1 MLNKPLDLVEL
12 LVPECSALKRNVDM
26 QDVMERYDLII
37 GGEKVQTSEYLEIRD
52 PGNGELVGEC
62 PVATKADLDR
72 AVASARE
79 AYKSWSQSS
88 DQERKDAVIR
98 IADAIHANM
107 EELAQLLTREQ
118 GKPLN
123 GLGSRFELHGAE
135 AWARHTGSLE
145 LPVEVLH
152 EDETGRVELHRK
164 PLGVVGS
171 ITPWNFPILIAIWHL
186 VPAIRTG
193 NTVVIKP
200 SPYTPLS
207 TMRLVEILN
216 RVLPRGVLNVVAGR
230 DDLGQMMSEHPGIQ
244 KIVFTGSCATGK
256 KVMQAASSNLKRVTL
271 ELGGN
276 DAGIVL
282 PDADPKEIAER
293 LFWGA
298 FINNGQTCAALK
310 RLYVPENIYD
320 EVCDALVDY
329 AKNVPVGH
337 GLDEDSVLGPIQN
350 KMQYDKVVELV
361 EDAKRNGA
369 RVLCGGEAP
378 DGPGFFYPVT
388 IVADATD
395 GMRIVDEEQFGPV
408 LPVIRYTDLEDAVER
423 ANGLDVGLGGS
434 AWSSDVDKAKA
445 VASRLECGTAWVN
458 NHGAIKPFA
467 PFGGVKGSGLG
478 VEFGEL
484 GLKEYTSV
492 QVVHQ

>member
-1 MLNKPLDLVEL
+1 M
-12 LVPECSALKRNVDM
+12 
-26 QDVMERYDLII
+26 RYDLTI
-37 GGEKVQTSEYLEIRD
+37 GGKTVPTAEYMEIRD
-52 PGNGELVGEC
+52 PGNGEVVGEC
-62 PVATKADLDR
+62 PVATKDELDR
-72 AVASARE
+72 AVSAARE
-79 AYKSWSQSS
+79 AYMTWNRSS
-88 DQERKDAVIR
+88 DDERKDAVNR
-98 IADAIHANM
+98 IADKVHEHM
-107 EELAQLLTREQ
+107 EELAELLTREQ

-123 GLGSRFELHGAE
+123 GMGSRFELHGAE
-135 AWARHTGSLE
+135 AWARHTGTLE
-145 LPVEVLH
+145 LPVEVLSD
-152 EDETGRVELHRK
+152 DETGRVELHRK

-171 ITPWNFPILIAIWHL
+171 ITPWNFPILIAIWHI

-200 SPYTPLS
+200 SPHTPLS
-207 TMRLVEILN
+207 TIRLVEILN
-216 RVLPRGVLNVVAGR
+216 EVLPAGVLNVVAGR
-230 DDLGQMMSEHPGIQ
+230 DDLGQMMTEHSGIQ
-244 KIVFTGSCATGK
+244 KIVFTGSCVTGK

-282 PDADPKEIAER
+282 ADANPKEIAER

-310 RLYVPENIYD
+310 RLYVPDEIYD
-320 EVCDALVDY
+320 DVCEALVNY
-329 AKNVPVGH
+329 ARNVTVGH
-337 GLDEDSVLGPIQN
+337 GLDDNSVLGPVQN

-369 RVLCGGEAP
+369 RILCGGEAP

-388 IVADATD
+388 IIADVTD

-408 LPVIRYTDLEDAVER
+408 LPVIRYSNLEDAIER
-423 ANGLDVGLGGS
+423 ANALDVGLGGS
-434 AWSSDVDKAKA
+434 AWSADPAKAKA

-458 NHGAIKPFA
+458 SHGGIKPHA
-467 PFGGVKGSGLG
+467 PFGGVKGSGIG

-484 GLKEYTSV
+484 GLKEYTSI

>member
-1 MLNKPLDLVEL
+1 
-12 LVPECSALKRNVDM
+12 M
-26 QDVMERYDLII
+26 QDVMERFGLII
-37 GGEKVQTSEYLEIRD
+37 SGEKVPTSEYLEIRD
-52 PGNGELVGEC
+52 PGTGEIVGEC
-62 PVATKADLDR
+62 PVATRQDLDR
-72 AVASARE
+72 AVAAARE
-79 AYKSWSQSS
+79 AYKSWSKSS
-88 DQERKDAVIR
+88 DQERKDAVNR
-98 IADAIHANM
+98 IADTIHANM
-107 EELAQLLTREQ
+107 EELAELLTREQ

-135 AWARHTGSLE
+135 AWARHTGTLE
-145 LPVEVLH
+145 LPVEVLSD
-152 EDETGRVELHRK
+152 DETGRVELHRK

-171 ITPWNFPILIAIWHL
+171 ITPWNFPILIAIWHV

-207 TMRLVEILN
+207 TIRLVELLN
-216 RVLPRGVLNVVAGR
+216 EVLPKGVLNVVAGR
-230 DDLGQMMSEHPGIQ
+230 DDLGQMMTEHPDIQ

-310 RLYVPENIYD
+310 RLYVPDTIYD
-320 EVCDALVDY
+320 QVCDALVDY
-329 AKNVPVGH
+329 AKNVAVGH
-337 GLDEDSVLGPIQN
+337 GLDENNVLGPIQN
-350 KMQYDKVVELV
+350 KMQYDKVVDLV

-378 DGPGFFYPVT
+378 DGAGFFYPVT
-388 IVADATD
+388 IVADAKD

-408 LPVIRYTDLEDAVER
+408 LPVIRYTDLEDAIER

-434 AWSSDVDKAKA
+434 AWSSDPERAKA
-445 VASRLECGTAWVN
+445 VAARLECGTAWVN

-467 PFGGVKGSGLG
+467 PFGGVKGSGFG

>member
-1 MLNKPLDLVEL
+1 
-12 LVPECSALKRNVDM
+12 M
-26 QDVMERYDLII
+26 QDVMERYGLII
-37 GGEKVQTSEYLEIRD
+37 GGEKVLTSEYLEIRD

-72 AVASARE
+72 AVSAARE
-79 AYKSWSQSS
+79 AFKSWGKASNE
-88 DQERKDAVIR
+88 ERKAAVNR
-98 IADAIHANM
+98 IADKIHEHM
-107 EELAQLLTREQ
+107 EELAELLTREQ

-123 GLGSRFELHGAE
+123 GMGSRFELHGAE
-135 AWARHTGSLE
+135 AWARHTGTLE
-145 LPVEVLH
+145 LPVEVLSN
-152 EDETGRVELHRK
+152 DETGRVELHRK

-171 ITPWNFPILIAIWHL
+171 ILPWNFPILIAIWHF

-200 SPYTPLS
+200 SPHTPLS
-207 TMRLVEILN
+207 TIRLVEILN
-216 RVLPRGVLNVVAGR
+216 EVLPAGVLNVVAGR
-230 DDLGQMMSEHPGIQ
+230 DDLGQMMTEHPGIQ
-244 KIVFTGSCATGK
+244 KIVFTGSCGTGK

-282 PDADPKEIAER
+282 PDANPKEIAEK

-310 RLYVPENIYD
+310 RLYVPDEIYD

-337 GLDEDSVLGPIQN
+337 GLDENSALGPIQN

-369 RVLCGGEAP
+369 RILTGGEP
-378 DGPGFFYPVT
+378 GGGPGYFYPIT
-388 IVADATD
+388 IIADARD
-395 GMRIVDEEQFGPV
+395 GMRVVDEEQFGPV
-408 LPVIRYTDLEDAVER
+408 LPVIRYRDVEDAIER

-434 AWSSDVDKAKA
+434 AWSSDPEKAKA
-445 VASRLECGTAWVN
+445 VAHRLECGTAWIN
-458 NHGAIKPFA
+458 GHGGIKPFA
-467 PFGGVKGSGLG
+467 PFGGVKSSGIG
-478 VEFGEL
+478 VEFGDL

>member
-1 MLNKPLDLVEL
+1 
-12 LVPECSALKRNVDM
+12 M
-26 QDVMERYDLII
+26 QDVMERYGLII
-37 GGEKVQTSEYLEIRD
+37 GGEKVLTSEYLEIRD

-72 AVASARE
+72 AVISARE
-79 AYKSWSQSS
+79 AFKSWGKASNE
-88 DQERKDAVIR
+88 ERKAAVNR
-98 IADAIHANM
+98 IADKIHEHM
-107 EELAQLLTREQ
+107 EELAELLTREQ

-123 GLGSRFELHGAE
+123 GMGSRFELHGAE
-135 AWARHTGSLE
+135 AWARHTGTLE
-145 LPVEVLH
+145 LPVEVLSN
-152 EDETGRVELHRK
+152 DETGRVELHRK

-171 ITPWNFPILIAIWHL
+171 ILPWNFPILIAIWHF

-200 SPYTPLS
+200 SPHTPLS
-207 TMRLVEILN
+207 TIRLVEILN
-216 RVLPRGVLNVVAGR
+216 EVLPAGVLNVVAGR
-230 DDLGQMMSEHPGIQ
+230 DDLGQMMTEHPGIQ
-244 KIVFTGSCATGK
+244 KIVFTGSCGTGK

-282 PDADPKEIAER
+282 PDANPKEIAEK

-310 RLYVPENIYD
+310 RLYVPDEIYD

-337 GLDEDSVLGPIQN
+337 GLDESSALGPIQN

-369 RVLCGGEAP
+369 RILTGGEP
-378 DGPGFFYPVT
+378 GGGPGYFYPIT
-388 IVADATD
+388 IIADARD
-395 GMRIVDEEQFGPV
+395 GMRVVDEEQFGPV
-408 LPVIRYTDLEDAVER
+408 LPVIRYSDVEDAIER

-434 AWSSDVDKAKA
+434 AWSSDPEKAKA
-445 VASRLECGTAWVN
+445 VAHRLECGTAWIN
-458 NHGAIKPFA
+458 GHGGIKPFA
-467 PFGGVKGSGLG
+467 PFGGVKSSGIG
-478 VEFGEL
+478 VEFGDL

>member
-1 MLNKPLDLVEL
+1 
-12 LVPECSALKRNVDM
+12 
-26 QDVMERYDLII
+26 MERAVAKRYEMII
-37 GGEKVQTSEYLEIRD
+37 GGEGVATTEYTEICD
-52 PGNGELVGEC
+52 PGSGEVVGEC
-62 PVATKADLDR
+62 PVATRQDLDR
-72 AVASARE
+72 AVDAARD
-79 AYKSWSQSS
+79 AYKSWSRSS
-88 DQERKDAVIR
+88 DEERRAAVTR
-98 IADAIHANM
+98 IADTIHANM
-107 EELAQLLTREQ
+107 EELAELLTREQ

-123 GLGSRFELHGAE
+123 GMGSRFELHGAE
-135 AWARHTGSLE
+135 AWARYTGSLD
-145 LPVEVLH
+145 LPVEVLSD
-152 EDETGRVELHRK
+152 DESGRVELHRK

-171 ITPWNFPILIAIWHL
+171 ITPWNFPVLIAIWHI

-207 TMRLVEILN
+207 TIRLVELLN
-216 RVLPRGVLNVVAGR
+216 GVLPKGVLNVVAGR
-230 DDLGQMMSEHPGIQ
+230 DELGQMMTEHPNIQ
-244 KIVFTGSCATGK
+244 KIVFTGSCATGR
-256 KVMQAASSNLKRVTL
+256 KVMQAASSTLKRVTL

-282 PDADPKEIAER
+282 ADADAKEIAER

-310 RLYVPENIYD
+310 RLYVPDEIYD

-329 AKNVPVGH
+329 SKNITVGR
-337 GLDEDSVLGPIQN
+337 GLDENSVLGPIQN

-388 IVADATD
+388 IVADARD
-395 GMRIVDEEQFGPV
+395 GMRVVDEEQFGPV
-408 LPVIRYTDLEDAVER
+408 LPVIRYTDLESAIES

-434 AWSSDVDKAKA
+434 AWSSDPEKAKA
-445 VASRLECGTAWVN
+445 VAARLECGTAWVN

-478 VEFGEL
+478 VEFGKL
-484 GLKEYTSV
+484 GLEEYTTI

>member
-1 MLNKPLDLVEL
+1 MKRFEL
-12 LVPECSALKRNVDM
+12 T
-26 QDVMERYDLII
+26 I
-37 GGEKVQTSEYLEIRD
+37 GGQQVPTSEYFEIRD
-52 PGNGELVGEC
+52 PSTGEVVGEC
-62 PVATKADLDR
+62 PVGTSVELDR
-72 AVASARE
+72 AVEAARE

-88 DQERKDAVIR
+88 DQERKDAVNR
-98 IADAIHANM
+98 IADKVHEHM
-107 EELAQLLTREQ
+107 EELAELLTREQ

-123 GLGSRFELHGAE
+123 GMGSRFELHGAE
-135 AWARHTGSLE
+135 AWARYTGTLE
-145 LPVEVLH
+145 LPVEVLSD
-152 EDETGRVELHRK
+152 DETGRVELHRK

-171 ITPWNFPILIAIWHL
+171 ITPWNFPILIAIWHI

-207 TMRLVEILN
+207 TIRMVEILN
-216 RVLPRGVLNVVAGR
+216 EVLPAGVLNVVAGR
-230 DDLGQMMSEHPGIQ
+230 DDLGQMMTEHTNIQ

-282 PDADPKEIAER
+282 PDANPKEIAEK

-310 RLYVPENIYD
+310 RLYVPDNIYD
-320 EVCDALVDY
+320 EVCEALVEV
-329 AKNVPVGH
+329 AGQVPVGP
-337 GLDEDSVLGPIQN
+337 GLDEKSILGPIQN
-350 KMQYDKVVELV
+350 RMQYDKVVDLV
-361 EDAKRNGA
+361 EDAKRQGA

-388 IVADATD
+388 IVADVTD

-408 LPVIRYTDLEDAVER
+408 LPVIRYSDLDDAVER
-423 ANGLDVGLGGS
+423 ANRLDVGLGGS

-458 NHGAIKPFA
+458 SHGGIKPFA
-467 PFGGVKGSGLG
+467 PFGGVKGSGIG
-478 VEFGEL
+478 VEFGKL
-484 GLKEYTSV
+484 GLEEYTSV
-492 QVVHQ
+492 QVVHH

>member
-1 MLNKPLDLVEL
+1 M
-12 LVPECSALKRNVDM
+12 
-26 QDVMERYDLII
+26 RYDLII
-37 GGEKVQTSEYLEIRD
+37 DGERAPTSDHLEIRD

-62 PVATKADLDR
+62 PVATRADLDR
-72 AVASARE
+72 AVDAARQ

-88 DQERKDAVIR
+88 DEERKAAVNA
-98 IADAIHANM
+98 IADTIHANM
-107 EELAQLLTREQ
+107 EELAELLTREQ

-123 GLGSRFELHGAE
+123 GMGSRFELHGAE
-135 AWARHTGSLE
+135 AWARHTGTLE
-145 LPVEVLH
+145 LPVEVLSD
-152 EDETGRVELHRK
+152 DETGRVELHRK

-207 TMRLVEILN
+207 TIRLVELLN
-216 RVLPRGVLNVVAGR
+216 EVLPKGVLNVVAGR
-230 DDLGQMMSEHPGIQ
+230 DELGQMMTEHPHIQ
-244 KIVFTGSCATGK
+244 KIVFTGSCATGR
-256 KVMQAASSNLKRVTL
+256 KVMQTASSTLKRVTL

-310 RLYVPENIYD
+310 RLYVPDNIYD
-320 EVCDALVDY
+320 EVCEALVDY
-329 AKNVPVGH
+329 AGNVTVGH
-337 GLDEDSVLGPIQN
+337 GLDENNVLGPIQN
-350 KMQYDKVVELV
+350 RMQYDKVVELV
-361 EDAKRNGA
+361 DDAKRNGA
-369 RVLCGGEAP
+369 RILCGGEPPEGA
-378 DGPGFFYPVT
+378 GLFYPVT
-388 IVADATD
+388 IVAGATD

-408 LPVIRYTDLEDAVER
+408 LPVIRYTDVDDAIER
-423 ANGLDVGLGGS
+423 ANALDVGLGGS
-434 AWSSDVDKAKA
+434 AWSSDPEKAKA
-445 VASRLECGTAWVN
+445 VAARLECGTAWVN

-478 VEFGEL
+478 VEFGKL
-484 GLKEYTSV
+484 GLEEYTAI
-492 QVVHQ
+492 QVVHH

>member
-1 MLNKPLDLVEL
+1 MAK
-12 LVPECSALKRNVDM
+12 
-26 QDVMERYDLII
+26 RYDLVID
-37 GGEKVQTSEYLEIRD
+37 GEKVATSEHFEIRD
-52 PGNGELVGEC
+52 PGTGEVVGES
-62 PVATKADLDR
+62 PIATREDLDR
-72 AVASARE
+72 AVAAARH
-79 AYKSWSQSS
+79 AYKSWSMSS
-88 DQERKDAVIR
+88 DQERKDAVNR
-98 IADAIHANM
+98 VADAIHANM
-107 EELAQLLTREQ
+107 EELAELLTREQ

-135 AWARHTGSLE
+135 AWARHTGTLE
-145 LPVEVLH
+145 LPIEVLH
-152 EDETGRVELHRK
+152 DDETGRVELHRK

-171 ITPWNFPILIAIWHL
+171 ITPWNFPILIAIWHV

-193 NTVVIKP
+193 NTVIIKP

-207 TMRLVEILN
+207 TIRLVEILN
-216 RVLPRGVLNVVAGR
+216 GVLPKGVLNVVAGR
-230 DDLGQMMSEHPGIQ
+230 DDLGQMMTEHPDIQ

-256 KVMQAASSNLKRVTL
+256 KVMQTASNTLKRVTL

-282 PDADPKEIAER
+282 PDAQPKEIAER

-310 RLYVPENIYD
+310 RLYVPDAIYD

-337 GLDEDSVLGPIQN
+337 GLDESSVLGPIQN
-350 KMQYDKVVELV
+350 KMQYDKVVDLV
-361 EDAKRNGA
+361 EDAKRSGA

-378 DGPGFFYPVT
+378 EGPGFFYPVT

-408 LPVIRYTDLEDAVER
+408 LPVIRYTDLEDAIER

-434 AWSSDVDKAKA
+434 AWSSDVGKAKA
-445 VASRLECGTAWVN
+445 VAARLECGTAWIN

>member
-1 MLNKPLDLVEL
+1 METYELV
-12 LVPECSALKRNVDM
+12 
-26 QDVMERYDLII
+26 I
-37 GGEKVQTSEYLEIRD
+37 GGNRIATAEHVEVRD
-52 PGNGELVGEC
+52 PASGEVIGLC
-62 PVATKADLDR
+62 PVATRAELDR
-72 AVASARE
+72 AVDAARE
-79 AYKSWSQSS
+79 AFKSWSRAS
-88 DQERKDAVIR
+88 DDEHKAAANRVADAV
-98 IADAIHANM
+98 HAHM

-123 GLGSRFELHGAE
+123 GMGSRFELHGAE
-135 AWARHTGSLE
+135 AWARHTASLD

-152 EDETGRVELHRK
+152 DSDAGGRVELHRK

-171 ITPWNFPILIAIWHL
+171 ITPWNFPVLIAIWHI

-200 SPYTPLS
+200 SPYTPL
-207 TMRLVEILN
+207 TTIRLVQILN
-216 RVLPRGVLNVVAGR
+216 EVLPAGVLNVVAGR
-230 DDLGQMMSEHPGIQ
+230 DDLGQMMTEHPHIQ

-256 KVMQAASSNLKRVTL
+256 RVMQTAADTLKRVTL

-282 PDADPKEIAER
+282 PDADPEQIAER

-310 RLYVPENIYD
+310 RLYVPDSLYD
-320 EVCDALVDY
+320 QVCDALVAY
-329 AKNVPVGH
+329 GSKVAMGP
-337 GLDEDSVLGPIQN
+337 GLDEQNVLGPIQN
-350 KMQYDKVVELV
+350 KMQYDKVVALV
-361 EDAKRNGA
+361 EDAKA
-369 RVLCGGEAP
+369 RGGRILCGGEEP
-378 DGPGFFYPVT
+378 EGPGYFYPVT
-388 IVADATD
+388 IVADVTD

-408 LPVIRYTDLEDAVER
+408 LPIIRYTDVEDAIER
-423 ANGLDVGLGGS
+423 ANGLEVGLGGS
-434 AWSSDVDKAKA
+434 AWSSDVEKAKA

-467 PFGGVKGSGLG
+467 PFGGVKGSGIG
-478 VEFGEL
+478 VEFGKL
-484 GLKEYTSV
+484 GLEEYTAV

>member
-1 MLNKPLDLVEL
+1 
-12 LVPECSALKRNVDM
+12 M
-26 QDVMERYDLII
+26 QDVMERYGLII
-37 GGEKVQTSEYLEIRD
+37 GGEKVLTSEYLEIRD

-72 AVASARE
+72 AVSAARE
-79 AYKSWSQSS
+79 AFKSWGKASNE
-88 DQERKDAVIR
+88 ERKAAVNR
-98 IADAIHANM
+98 IADKIHEHM
-107 EELAQLLTREQ
+107 EELAELLTREQ

-123 GLGSRFELHGAE
+123 GMGSRFELHGAE
-135 AWARHTGSLE
+135 AWARHTGTLE
-145 LPVEVLH
+145 LPVEVLSN
-152 EDETGRVELHRK
+152 DETGRVELHRK

-171 ITPWNFPILIAIWHL
+171 ILPWNFPILIAIWHF

-200 SPYTPLS
+200 SPHTPLS
-207 TMRLVEILN
+207 TIRLVEILN
-216 RVLPRGVLNVVAGR
+216 EVLPAGVLNVVAGR
-230 DDLGQMMSEHPGIQ
+230 DDLGQMMTEHPGIQ
-244 KIVFTGSCATGK
+244 KIMFTGSCGTGK

-282 PDADPKEIAER
+282 PDANPKEIAEK

-310 RLYVPENIYD
+310 RLYVPDEIYD

-337 GLDEDSVLGPIQN
+337 GLDENSALGPIQN

-369 RVLCGGEAP
+369 RILTGGEP
-378 DGPGFFYPVT
+378 GGGPGYFYPIT
-388 IVADATD
+388 IIADARD
-395 GMRIVDEEQFGPV
+395 GMRVVDEEQFGPV
-408 LPVIRYTDLEDAVER
+408 LPVIRYSDVEDAIER

-434 AWSSDVDKAKA
+434 AWSSDPEKAKA
-445 VASRLECGTAWVN
+445 VAHRLECGTAWIN
-458 NHGAIKPFA
+458 GHGGIKPFA
-467 PFGGVKGSGLG
+467 PFGGVKSSGIG
-478 VEFGEL
+478 VEFGDL

>member
-1 MLNKPLDLVEL
+1 
-12 LVPECSALKRNVDM
+12 M
-26 QDVMERYDLII
+26 QDVMERYGLII
-37 GGEKVQTSEYLEIRD
+37 GGEKVATSEYLEVRD

-62 PVATKADLDR
+62 PVATKDDLDR
-72 AVASARE
+72 AVNAARE

-88 DQERKDAVIR
+88 DEERKAAVNR
-98 IADAIHANM
+98 IADKIHENM
-107 EELAQLLTREQ
+107 EELAELLTREQ

-123 GLGSRFELHGAE
+123 GMGSRFELHGAE
-135 AWARHTGSLE
+135 AWARHTATLE
-145 LPVEVLH
+145 LPVEVLSD
-152 EDETGRVELHRK
+152 DETGRVELHRK

-171 ITPWNFPILIAIWHL
+171 ILPWNFPILIAIWHF

-200 SPYTPLS
+200 SPHTPLS
-207 TMRLVEILN
+207 TIRLVEILN
-216 RVLPRGVLNVVAGR
+216 EVLPPGVLNVVAGR
-230 DDLGQMMSEHPGIQ
+230 DDLGQMMTEHPGIQ
-244 KIVFTGSCATGK
+244 KLVFTGSCGTGK
-256 KVMQAASSNLKRVTL
+256 KVMQAAAGNLKRVTL

-282 PDADPKEIAER
+282 PDANPKEIAEK

-310 RLYVPENIYD
+310 RLYVPDEIYD
-320 EVCDALVDY
+320 EVCDALVEY

-337 GLDEDSVLGPIQN
+337 GLDDNSVLGPIQN
-350 KMQYDKVVELV
+350 KMQYDKVVDLV

-369 RVLCGGEAP
+369 RILIGGEP
-378 DGPGFFYPVT
+378 SGGPGFFYPVT
-388 IVADATD
+388 IVADVTD

-408 LPVIRYTDLEDAVER
+408 LPVIRYTDLEDAIER

-434 AWSSDVDKAKA
+434 AWSSDPEKAKA
-445 VASRLECGTAWVN
+445 VAHRLECGTAWIN
-458 NHGAIKPFA
+458 GHGGIKPFA
-467 PFGGVKGSGLG
+467 PFGGVKGSGIG
-478 VEFGEL
+478 VEFGDL

>member
-1 MLNKPLDLVEL
+1 VAK
-12 LVPECSALKRNVDM
+12 
-26 QDVMERYDLII
+26 RYDLII
-37 GGEKVQTSEYLEIRD
+37 GGEKVATSEHFEIRD
-52 PGNGELVGEC
+52 PGNGEVVGEC
-62 PVATKADLDR
+62 PIATRQDVDR
-72 AVASARE
+72 AVSAARE
-79 AYKSWSQSS
+79 AFKSWSRST
-88 DQERKDAVIR
+88 DEERKGAVNR
-98 IADAIHANM
+98 MADAIHANM
-107 EELAQLLTREQ
+107 EELAELLTREQ

-135 AWARHTGSLE
+135 AWARHTGSLD
-145 LPVEVLH
+145 LPVEVLSD
-152 EDETGRVELHRK
+152 DESGRVELHRK

-171 ITPWNFPILIAIWHL
+171 ITPWNFPVMIAIWHV

-207 TMRLVEILN
+207 TIRLVEILN
-216 RVLPRGVLNVVAGR
+216 EVLPKGLLNVVAGR
-230 DDLGQMMSEHPGIQ
+230 DDIGQMMTEHPGIQ

-310 RLYVPENIYD
+310 RLYVPDNIYD
-320 EVCDALVDY
+320 EVCEALVDY
-329 AKNVPVGH
+329 AKNVQVGH
-337 GLDEDSVLGPIQN
+337 GLAEDSVLGPIQN
-350 KMQYDKVVELV
+350 KMQYEKVVDLV

-369 RVLCGGEAP
+369 RVLCGGEP
-378 DGPGFFYPVT
+378 PSGPGFFYPVT
-388 IVADATD
+388 IVADAKD

-408 LPVIRYTDLEDAVER
+408 LPVIRYTDLEDAIER
-423 ANGLDVGLGGS
+423 ANSLDVGLGGS
-434 AWSSDVDKAKA
+434 AWSSDPEKAKA
-445 VASRLECGTAWVN
+445 VAARLECGTAWVN

>member
-1 MLNKPLDLVEL
+1 
-12 LVPECSALKRNVDM
+12 M
-26 QDVMERYDLII
+26 QDVMERYGLII
-37 GGEKVQTSEYLEIRD
+37 GGEKVRTSQSFEIRD
-52 PGNGELVGEC
+52 PATGEVVGEC
-62 PVATKADLDR
+62 PVATEADLEA
-72 AVASARE
+72 AVNAARD
-79 AYKSWSQSS
+79 AYKSWSRST
-88 DQERKDAVIR
+88 DGERKDAVNR

-107 EELAQLLTREQ
+107 EELAELLTREQ

-123 GLGSRFELHGAE
+123 GMGSRFELHGAE
-135 AWARHTGSLE
+135 AWARYTGTLE
-145 LPVEVLH
+145 LPVEVLSD
-152 EDETGRVELHRK
+152 DETGRVELHRK

-171 ITPWNFPILIAIWHL
+171 ITPWNFPILIAIWHI

-200 SPYTPLS
+200 SPHTPLS
-207 TMRLVEILN
+207 TIRLVEILN
-216 RVLPRGVLNVVAGR
+216 EVLPKGVLNVVSGHN
-230 DDLGQMMSEHPGIQ
+230 DLGQMMTEHPGIQ
-244 KIVFTGSCATGK
+244 KIVFTGSCDTGK

-310 RLYVPENIYD
+310 RLYVPDEIYD

-329 AKNVPVGH
+329 AQEVTVGH
-337 GLDEDSVLGPIQN
+337 GLDENSVLGPIQN

-369 RVLCGGEAP
+369 RVLCGGKAP

-388 IVADATD
+388 IVADVTD

-408 LPVIRYTDLEDAVER
+408 LPVIRYTEVEDAIDR
-423 ANGLDVGLGGS
+423 ANRLDLGLGGS
-434 AWSSDVDKAKA
+434 AWSSDPEKAKA
-445 VASRLECGTAWVN
+445 VAARLECGTAWVN

-467 PFGGVKGSGLG
+467 PFGGVKGSGIG
-478 VEFGEL
+478 VEFGKL
-484 GLKEYTSV
+484 GLEEYTAV

>member
-1 MLNKPLDLVEL
+1 M
-12 LVPECSALKRNVDM
+12 
-26 QDVMERYDLII
+26 RYDLII
-37 GGEKVQTSEYLEIRD
+37 DGERVPTSDHMEIRD
-52 PGNGELVGEC
+52 PASGELVGEC
-62 PVATKADLDR
+62 PVAERADLDR
-72 AVASARE
+72 AVDAAGQ
-79 AYKSWSQSS
+79 AYKSWSRSS
-88 DQERKDAVIR
+88 DEERKAAVNA
-98 IADAIHANM
+98 IADTIHANM
-107 EELAQLLTREQ
+107 EELAELLTREQ

-123 GLGSRFELHGAE
+123 GMGSRFELHGAE
-135 AWARHTGSLE
+135 AWARHTGTLE
-145 LPVEVLH
+145 LPVEVLSDG
-152 EDETGRVELHRK
+152 EAGRVELHRK

-200 SPYTPLS
+200 SPYTPLG
-207 TMRLVEILN
+207 TIRLVELLN
-216 RVLPRGVLNVVAGR
+216 EVLPKGVLNVVAGR
-230 DDLGQMMSEHPGIQ
+230 DDLGQMMTEHPHIQ
-244 KIVFTGSCATGK
+244 KIVFTGSCATGR
-256 KVMQAASSNLKRVTL
+256 KVMQTASSTLKRVTL

-282 PDADPKEIAER
+282 PDANPKEIAER

-310 RLYVPENIYD
+310 RLYVPDNIYD

-329 AKNVPVGH
+329 AKSVTVGH
-337 GLDEDSVLGPIQN
+337 GLEENSVLGPIQN
-350 KMQYDKVVELV
+350 QMQYDKVVDLV

-369 RVLCGGEAP
+369 RILCGGEAP
-378 DGPGFFYPVT
+378 EGPGFFYPVT
-388 IVADATD
+388 IVAGATD

-408 LPVIRYTDLEDAVER
+408 LPVIRYTELDDAIER
-423 ANGLDVGLGGS
+423 ANALDVGLGGS
-434 AWSSDVDKAKA
+434 AWSSDPDKAKA
-445 VASRLECGTAWVN
+445 VAARLECGTAWVN

>member
-1 MLNKPLDLVEL
+1 MG
-12 LVPECSALKRNVDM
+12 
-26 QDVMERYDLII
+26 YGLII
-37 GGEKVQTSEYLEIRD
+37 GGEKVATAETTEVRD
-52 PGNGELVGEC
+52 PATGEIVGEC
-62 PVATKADLDR
+62 PVATRADLDR
-72 AVASARE
+72 AVEAARK
-79 AYKSWSQSS
+79 AYKSWSGSS
-88 DQERKDAVIR
+88 DDERKAAVAR

-107 EELAQLLTREQ
+107 EELAELLTREQ

-123 GLGSRFELHGAE
+123 GMGSRFELHGAE
-135 AWARHTGSLE
+135 AWARHTGSLD
-145 LPVEVLH
+145 LPVEVLSD
-152 EDETGRVELHRK
+152 DETGRVELHRK

-171 ITPWNFPILIAIWHL
+171 ITPWNFPVLIAIWHI

-207 TMRLVEILN
+207 TIRLVELLN
-216 RVLPRGVLNVVAGR
+216 DVLPPGVLNVVAGR
-230 DDLGQMMSEHPGIQ
+230 DDLGQMMTEHPDIQ
-244 KIVFTGSCATGK
+244 KIVFTGSCPTGK
-256 KVMQAASSNLKRVTL
+256 KVMQTAAATLKRVTL

-282 PDADPKEIAER
+282 PDAKPKEIAEG

-310 RLYVPENIYD
+310 RLYVPDAIYD
-320 EVCDALVDY
+320 EVCETLVDY
-329 AKNVPVGH
+329 AANVPVGN
-337 GLDEDSVLGPIQN
+337 GLDENSVLGPIQN
-350 KMQYDKVVELV
+350 KMQYDKVVDLV

-378 DGPGFFYPVT
+378 GGDGFFYPVT
-388 IVADATD
+388 IMADATD

-408 LPVIRYTDLEDAVER
+408 LPIIRYTNLDDAIAR

-434 AWSSDVDKAKA
+434 AWSPDVDKAKA
-445 VASRLECGTAWVN
+445 VAARLECGTAWVN
-458 NHGAIKPFA
+458 SHGAIKPFA
-467 PFGGVKGSGLG
+467 PFGGVKGSGIG
-478 VEFGEL
+478 VDFGKL
-484 GLKEYTSV
+484 GLEEYTSV

>member
-1 MLNKPLDLVEL
+1 
-12 LVPECSALKRNVDM
+12 M
-26 QDVMERYDLII
+26 QDVMERYGLII
-37 GGEKVQTSEYLEIRD
+37 GGEKVLTSEYLEIRD

-72 AVASARE
+72 AVISARE
-79 AYKSWSQSS
+79 AFKSWGKASNE
-88 DQERKDAVIR
+88 ERKAAVNR
-98 IADAIHANM
+98 IADKIHEHM
-107 EELAQLLTREQ
+107 EELAELLTREQ

-123 GLGSRFELHGAE
+123 GMGSRFELHGAE
-135 AWARHTGSLE
+135 AWARHTGTLE
-145 LPVEVLH
+145 LPVEVLSN
-152 EDETGRVELHRK
+152 DETGRVELHRK

-171 ITPWNFPILIAIWHL
+171 ILPWNFPILIAIWHF

-200 SPYTPLS
+200 SPHTPLS
-207 TMRLVEILN
+207 TIRLVEILN
-216 RVLPRGVLNVVAGR
+216 EVLPAGVLNVVAGR
-230 DDLGQMMSEHPGIQ
+230 DDLGQMMTEHPGIQ
-244 KIVFTGSCATGK
+244 KIVFTGSCGTGK

-282 PDADPKEIAER
+282 PDANPKEIAEK

-310 RLYVPENIYD
+310 RLYVPDEIYD

-337 GLDEDSVLGPIQN
+337 GLDENSALGPIQN

-369 RVLCGGEAP
+369 RILTGGEP
-378 DGPGFFYPVT
+378 GGGPGYFYPIT
-388 IVADATD
+388 IIADARD
-395 GMRIVDEEQFGPV
+395 GMRVVDEEQFGPV
-408 LPVIRYTDLEDAVER
+408 LPVIRYSDVEDAIER

-434 AWSSDVDKAKA
+434 AWSSDPEKAKA
-445 VASRLECGTAWVN
+445 VAHRLECGTAWIN
-458 NHGAIKPFA
+458 GHGGIKPFA
-467 PFGGVKGSGLG
+467 PFGGVKSSGIG
-478 VEFGEL
+478 VEFGDL

>member
-1 MLNKPLDLVEL
+1 
-12 LVPECSALKRNVDM
+12 M
-26 QDVMERYDLII
+26 QDLMDRYGMVI
-37 GGEKVQTSEYLEIRD
+37 GGERVLTADYLEIRD
-52 PGNGELVGEC
+52 PGNGELVGES
-62 PVATKADLDR
+62 PIATREDLDC
-72 AVASARE
+72 AVAAARE
-79 AYKSWSQSS
+79 AYKSWSRSS
-88 DQERKDAVIR
+88 DQERKDAVNR
-98 IADAIHANM
+98 IADAIHANR
-107 EELAQLLTREQ
+107 EELAELLTREQ

-135 AWARHTGSLE
+135 AWARHTATLE
-145 LPVEVLH
+145 LPVELLQ
-152 EDETGRVELHRK
+152 DDDTGRVELHRK

-207 TMRLVEILN
+207 TIRLVEILN
-216 RVLPRGVLNVVAGR
+216 DVLPEGVLNVVSGR
-230 DDLGQMMSEHPGIQ
+230 DDLGQMMTGHPGIQ

-256 KVMQAASSNLKRVTL
+256 KVMQTASGTLKRVTL

-282 PDADPKEIAER
+282 PDAKPKDIAEG

-310 RLYVPENIYD
+310 RLYVPETIYD
-320 EVCDALVDY
+320 ELCDALVDY
-329 AKNVPVGH
+329 ASKVQVGH
-337 GLDEDSVLGPIQN
+337 GLDENSVLGPVQN
-350 KMQYDKVVELV
+350 RMQYEKVVGLV
-361 EDAKRNGA
+361 EDARREGA

-378 DGPGFFYPVT
+378 EGPGFFYPVT
-388 IVADATD
+388 IIADAKD

-408 LPVIRYTDLEDAVER
+408 LPVIRYTDLEDAIGR
-423 ANGLDVGLGGS
+423 ANGLDAGLGGS
-434 AWSSDVDKAKA
+434 AWSSDVEKAKA
-445 VASRLECGTAWVN
+445 VAERLECGTAWVN

>member
-1 MLNKPLDLVEL
+1 
-12 LVPECSALKRNVDM
+12 M
-26 QDVMERYDLII
+26 QDVMERYGLII
-37 GGEKVQTSEYLEIRD
+37 SGEKVPTSDYFEIRD
-52 PGNGELVGEC
+52 PGTGELVGEC
-62 PVATKADLDR
+62 PVATKQDLDR
-72 AVASARE
+72 AVASARD
-79 AYKSWSQSS
+79 AFKSWSKST
-88 DQERKDAVIR
+88 DLERKDAVNR
-98 IADAIHANM
+98 IADTIHANM
-107 EELAQLLTREQ
+107 EELAELLTREQ

-135 AWARHTGSLE
+135 AWARHTGTLE
-145 LPVEVLH
+145 LTVEVLQD
-152 EDETGRVELHRK
+152 DETGRVELHRK

-171 ITPWNFPILIAIWHL
+171 ITPWNFPILIAIWHI

-207 TMRLVEILN
+207 TIRLVQMLN
-216 RVLPRGVLNVVAGR
+216 EVLPKGVLNVVAGR
-230 DDLGQMMSEHPGIQ
+230 DDLGQMMTEHPDIQ

-298 FINNGQTCAALK
+298 FINNGKTCAALK
-310 RLYVPENIYD
+310 RLYVPDNIYD
-320 EVCDALVDY
+320 EVCEALVDY
-329 AKNVPVGH
+329 AKNVQVGH
-337 GLDEDSVLGPIQN
+337 GLAEDSVLGPIQN
-350 KMQYDKVVELV
+350 KMQYEKVVDLV

-369 RVLCGGEAP
+369 RVLCGGEP
-378 DGPGFFYPVT
+378 PSGPGFFYPVT
-388 IVADATD
+388 IVADAKD

-408 LPVIRYTDLEDAVER
+408 LPVIRYTDLEDAIER
-423 ANGLDVGLGGS
+423 ANSLDVGLGGS
-434 AWSSDVDKAKA
+434 AWSSDPEKAKA
-445 VASRLECGTAWVN
+445 VAARLECGTAWVN

-492 QVVHQ
+492 QVGHQ

>member
-1 MLNKPLDLVEL
+1 M
-12 LVPECSALKRNVDM
+12 KRY
-26 QDVMERYDLII
+26 ELII
-37 GGEKVQTSEYLEIRD
+37 GGEKVATSEHFEIRD
-52 PGNGELVGEC
+52 PGTGEVVGEC
-62 PVATKADLDR
+62 PAATRGDLDR
-72 AVASARE
+72 AVGAARE
-79 AYKSWSQSS
+79 AYKSWSRASG
-88 DQERKDAVIR
+88 EEHKAAVAR
-98 IADAIHANM
+98 IADTIHANM
-107 EELAQLLTREQ
+107 EELAELLTREQ

-123 GLGSRFELHGAE
+123 GMGSRFELHGAE

-145 LPVEVLH
+145 LPVEVLSD
-152 EDETGRVELHRK
+152 DESGRVELHRK

-171 ITPWNFPILIAIWHL
+171 ITPWNFPLLIAIWHV

-207 TMRLVEILN
+207 TIRLVELLN
-216 RVLPRGVLNVVAGR
+216 EVLPAGVLNVVAGR
-230 DDLGQMMSEHPGIQ
+230 DELGQMMTEHPHIQ

-256 KVMQAASSNLKRVTL
+256 KVMQTASTTLKRVTL

-282 PDADPKEIAER
+282 PDANPKEIAER

-310 RLYVPENIYD
+310 RLYVPDAIYD
-320 EVCDALVDY
+320 EVCDSLVEY
-329 AKNVPVGH
+329 AKNIPVGH
-337 GLDEDSVLGPIQN
+337 GLDEKSVLGPVQN
-350 KMQYDKVVELV
+350 KMQYQKVIDLV

-378 DGPGFFYPVT
+378 EGPGYFYPVT

-408 LPVIRYTDLEDAVER
+408 LPVIRYTDLEEAIER
-423 ANGLDVGLGGS
+423 ANRLDVGLGGS
-434 AWSSDVDKAKA
+434 AWSADPQKAKA
-445 VASRLECGTAWVN
+445 VAHRLECGTAWIN
-458 NHGAIKPFA
+458 SHGGIKPFA
-467 PFGGVKGSGLG
+467 PFGGVKGSGIG

-492 QVVHQ
+492 QVVHH

>member
-1 MLNKPLDLVEL
+1 MAK
-12 LVPECSALKRNVDM
+12 
-26 QDVMERYDLII
+26 RYDLVID
-37 GGEKVQTSEYLEIRD
+37 GEKVATSEHFEIRD
-52 PGNGELVGEC
+52 PGTGEVVGES
-62 PVATKADLDR
+62 PIATREDLDR
-72 AVASARE
+72 AVAAARH
-79 AYKSWSQSS
+79 AYKSWSMSS
-88 DQERKDAVIR
+88 DQERKDAVNR
-98 IADAIHANM
+98 VADAIHANM
-107 EELAQLLTREQ
+107 EELAELLTREQ

-135 AWARHTGSLE
+135 AWARHTGTLE
-145 LPVEVLH
+145 LPIEVLH
-152 EDETGRVELHRK
+152 DDETGRVELHRK

-171 ITPWNFPILIAIWHL
+171 ITPWNFPILIAIWHV

-193 NTVVIKP
+193 NTVIIKP

-207 TMRLVEILN
+207 TIRLVEILN
-216 RVLPRGVLNVVAGR
+216 GVLPKGVLNVVAGR
-230 DDLGQMMSEHPGIQ
+230 DDLGQMMTEHPDIQ

-256 KVMQAASSNLKRVTL
+256 KVMQTASNTLKRVTL

-282 PDADPKEIAER
+282 PDAQPKEIAER

-310 RLYVPENIYD
+310 RLYVPDAIYD

-337 GLDEDSVLGPIQN
+337 GLDESSVLGPIQN
-350 KMQYDKVVELV
+350 KMQYDKVVDLV
-361 EDAKRNGA
+361 EDAKRSGA

-378 DGPGFFYPVT
+378 EGPGFFYPVT

-408 LPVIRYTDLEDAVER
+408 LPVIRYTDLEDAIER

-434 AWSSDVDKAKA
+434 AWSSDVGKAKA
-445 VASRLECGTAWVN
+445 VAGRLECGTAWIN